1 MNKETKQTLG
11 IILISLA
18 VIFIIFL
25 RAKPKND
32 LELCRDIFWGFVEGR
47 QSLQN
52 YIDWEHLRALGLDVG
67 ATYRKLPNPKEKED
81 YRREF
86 YKNFSVSF
94 KRNAGRFEAFTNW
107 RIYEKAAL
115 GTIIAADY
123 KLKSKTAL
131 FTLSGFENKKLTNIK
146 WEGAGE

>member
-1 MNKETKQTLG
+1 MNKENKQILG
-11 IILISLA
+11 IILISLV

-25 RAKPKND
+25 RLKPKND
-32 LELCRDIFWGFVEGR
+32 VELCRDIFWGFVEGR

-52 YIDWEHLRALGLDVG
+52 SIDWDHLKALGTDVG
-67 ATYRKLPNPKEKED
+67 ATYSKLPNPKEKED

-94 KRNAGRFEAFTNW
+94 KRNAGTFEAFTNW

-123 KLKSKTAL
+123 KLKSKTVL
-131 FTLSGFENKKLTNIK
+131 FTLSGYEKKKLTYIK
-146 WEGAGE
+146 WEGTGE

>member
-1 MNKETKQTLG
+1 MKKENKQILG
-11 IILISLA
+11 VVLISLA

-25 RAKPKND
+25 RVNPKND
-32 LELCRDIFWGFVEGR
+32 VELCRDIFRGFVEGTG
-47 QSLQN
+47 SMQN
-52 YIDWEHLRALGLDVG
+52 YIDWAHLKALGLDVG
-67 ATYRKLPNPKEKED
+67 ATYSKLPNAQEKGD

-107 RIYEKAAL
+107 RIYEQNGAT
-115 GTIIAADY
+115 TIIAADY
-123 KLKSKTAL
+123 KEKSKTVL
-131 FTLSGFENKKLTNIK
+131 FTLSGFEKKKITNIK